1 MRQQYID
8 FYFAGGEGMS
18 TRTIAIQV
26 LRREL
31 RDSMGDR
38 SKLSKLHSV
47 VTESINNTFGEEK
60 QTLLKFRQE
69 VKDALNC
76 RVPDIQ

>member
-1 MRQQYID
+1 
-8 FYFAGGEGMS
+8 
-18 TRTIAIQV
+18 
-26 LRREL
+26 
-31 RDSMGDR
+31 MGDR
-38 SKLSKLHSV
+38 NKLSKLHSV

-76 RVPDIQ
+76 RVPDI